1 MAETINFKVRARLL
15 EQMGE
20 QLIKSESIALMELI
34 KNSYDADASTCEIEM
49 INIDDPEK
57 GSIIITDDGTGM
69 DYDILKDVWLEIGT
83 SNKADKKKTKEIDDK
98 GNIKEKKIE
107 RSKKYGRIPLGEKGI
122 GRFGVHRLG
131 REIEIITRMENS
143 DECRLFINWDAIAES
158 KYIEEFPITLEKN
171 ETEEFKEN
179 STGTKITICRLRNK
193 WDKKTVRE
201 CARAVTS
208 LNSPFD
214 DESAFRPKITVRNS
228 DWLDD
233 ILKYEDIEKYKLYSF
248 EAKLEGSFITGFKYQ
263 FTPYKLMKR
272 VEPRHA
278 GILDLRKKLRNKL
291 EKRENGELVPVDL
304 AKAEIG
310 PVLFRGIIFG
320 FEPRVLELA
329 ELEDKKGFKDY
340 LSLNG
345 GVRIFRDKLRI
356 WDYGEPEDD
365 WLEMEMRRINEPGL
379 RISKRLLLGAVYL
392 DSEKSIDLI
401 EKANREGFMNNAA
414 YQLLKDACRSAL
426 RSIEIYR
433 MEDKEKLRVIYGPQA
448 KSVPVISSLEEAK
461 KIINKNISN
470 KETVREINR
479 CLDRIQVNY
488 DEITDNLMKSAGA
501 GLNLVVVV
509 HQMQKIIKNISAGI
523 KKRMP
528 IEQISEMVDELAT
541 LVEGYSIL
549 VKKSD
554 IKPRSLKEILEKT
567 LFNLEF
573 RFNYH
578 KINLEPAFRDRIDH
592 LDGICS
598 ESHVVNAVMNL
609 VDNSIWWMNYA
620 KMAEKS
626 IFIDISS
633 EYRGYSTILVAD
645 TGPGITIDHEL
656 LGKPFVTA
664 KPEGEGM
671 GIGLHLTTLIVE
683 SLGGKILY
691 PDFEDFSIPEKYKT
705 GAIIALAFKKK

>member
-34 KNSYDADASTCEIEM
+34 KNSYDADASTCKIEM
-49 INIDDPEK
+49 GNIDDSEQ

-69 DYDILKDVWLEIGT
+69 NYDILKDVWLEIGT
-83 SNKADKKKTKEIDDK
+83 SNKADKKKTE
-98 GNIKEKKIE
+98 KIE
-107 RSKKYGRIPLGEKGI
+107 RSKKFNRVPLGEKGI

-131 REIEIITRMENS
+131 REIEIITRMKND
-143 DECRLFINWDAIAES
+143 DECRLFINWDAITKS
-158 KYIEEFPITLEKN
+158 RYIEEFPIALEKKKT
-171 ETEEFKEN
+171 ETFKGN
-179 STGTKITICRLRNK
+179 TTGTKITIRRLRSQ
-193 WDKKTVRE
+193 WDRKTIRE

-214 DESAFRPKITVRNS
+214 DESAFRPEFIVHEL
-228 DWLDD
+228 DWLDN

-248 EAKLEGSFITGFKYQ
+248 EAKLDGGFITEFEYQ
-263 FTPYKLMKR
+263 FTPYRLMKR
-272 VEPRHA
+272 IEPRHA
-278 GILDLRKKLRNKL
+278 GIRDLRQKLRHKL
-291 EKRENGELVPVDL
+291 EKKENGELIPVDL
-304 AKAEIG
+304 SKAKIG
-310 PVLFRGIIFG
+310 PVIFKGIIFG

-329 ELEDKKGFKDY
+329 EVDDKKGLKDY

-392 DSEKSIDLI
+392 ESEKSTDLI
-401 EKANREGFMNNAA
+401 EKANREGFMNNTA
-414 YQLLKDACRSAL
+414 YQLLKDACRSTL

-433 MEDKEKLRVIYGPQA
+433 MEDKNKLRIIYGPQA
-448 KSVPVISSLEEAK
+448 KTVPVISSLEEAK
-461 KIINKNISN
+461 VIINKNVSN
-470 KETVREINR
+470 KETVKEINR

-488 DEITDNLMKSAGA
+488 DNITGNLMKSAGA

-509 HQMQKIIKNISAGI
+509 HQMEKIIKNISAGI

-549 VKKSD
+549 VRKSD
-554 IKPRSLKEILEKT
+554 IKTRNLKDILEKT

-573 RFNYH
+573 RFDYH
-578 KINLEPAFRDRIDH
+578 KINLEPAFRNRLDH

-620 KMAEKS
+620 KMDEKS
-626 IFIDISS
+626 ILIDISS
-633 EYRGYSTILVAD
+633 EYKGYSTILVAD
-645 TGPGITIDHEL
+645 TGPGITIDRSL
-656 LGKPFVTA
+656 LGQPFVTA

-671 GIGLHLTTLIVE
+671 GIGLHLTTLIME

-691 PDFEDFSIPEKYKT
+691 PDFDDFSLPKKYKA
-705 GAIIALAFKKK
+705 GAIIALAFKEK

>member
-1 MAETINFKVRARLL
+1 MAEIINFKVRARLL

-34 KNSYDADASTCEIEM
+34 KNSYDADASVCEIEM
-49 INIDDPEK
+49 SNIDDPEK

-69 DYDILKDVWLEIGT
+69 NYDILKDVWLEIGT
-83 SNKADKKKTKEIDDK
+83 SNKADKKKTEEVDK
-98 GNIKEKKIE
+98 AGNIKKREIE
-107 RSKKYGRIPLGEKGI
+107 RSKKFYRAPLGEKGI
-122 GRFGVHRLG
+122 GRFGAHRLG
-131 REIEIITRMENS
+131 REIEIITRMEND
-143 DECRLFINWDAIAES
+143 DECRLFIDWDAIAKS
-158 KYIEEFPITLEKN
+158 KYIEEFPITLEKKKT
-171 ETEEFKEN
+171 ETFKN
-179 STGTKITICRLRNK
+179 NTTGTKITIRRLRNR

-201 CARAVTS
+201 CARAITS

-214 DESAFRPKITVRNS
+214 DESAFHPEFTVHDS
-228 DWLDD
+228 DWLEG
-233 ILKYEDIEKYKLYSF
+233 ILKYEDIERYKLYSF
-248 EAKLEGSFITGFKYQ
+248 EAKLEGSLITEFKYQ
-263 FTPYKLMKR
+263 FTPFKLMKR
-272 VEPRHA
+272 VEPRYA
-278 GILDLRKKLRNKL
+278 GIRDLRKKLRNKL
-291 EKRENGELVPVDL
+291 EKRENDELVSVDL
-304 AKAEIG
+304 SKAKIG
-310 PVLFRGIIFG
+310 PVIFKGIIFG

-329 ELEDKKGFKDY
+329 EIDDKKGFKDY

-392 DSEKSIDLI
+392 NSEKSTDLI

-433 MEDKEKLRVIYGPQA
+433 MEDKEKLRIIYGPQA

-461 KIINKNISN
+461 KIINKNITN

-479 CLDRIQVNY
+479 CLDRIQVSY
-488 DEITDNLMKSAGA
+488 DEITGNLIKTAGA

-523 KKRMP
+523 KKGMS

-554 IKPRSLKEILEKT
+554 IRQRNLKGILEKT

-578 KINLEPAFRDRIDH
+578 KINLEPVFRDRIDH

-620 KMAEKS
+620 KMTEKS
-626 IFIDISS
+626 ILIDISS
-633 EYRGYSTILVAD
+633 EYKGYSTILVAD

-671 GIGLHLTTLIVE
+671 GIGLHLTTLIME

-691 PDFEDFSIPEKYKT
+691 PDSGDFSIPKKYET
-705 GAIIALAFKKK
+705 GAIIALAFKEK